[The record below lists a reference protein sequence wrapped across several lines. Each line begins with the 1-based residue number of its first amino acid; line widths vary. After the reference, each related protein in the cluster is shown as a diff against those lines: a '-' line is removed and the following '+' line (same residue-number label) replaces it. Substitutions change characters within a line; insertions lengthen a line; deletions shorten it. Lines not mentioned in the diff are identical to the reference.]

1 MNSQDVPANI
11 AASVSGLPLIGTV
24 VTQIIGFRSTSADTK
39 RQIQAAQQN
48 TADTLEWQCA
58 ENEKNREQ
66 QRDRLNTRLAEQRD
80 QLDTTLQAQSERLH
94 TQLEAQS
101 EQLKQTL
108 EEQPPRRFRSL
119 QCQSLTPRLPV
130 STSETP

>member
-1 MNSQDVPANI
+1 MSSQDVPAII

-66 QRDRLNTRLAEQRD
+66 QRD
-80 QLDTTLQAQSERLH
+80 QLDTTLQAQSERLYA
-94 TQLEAQS
+94 QLEAQS

>member
-1 MNSQDVPANI
+1 MNSQDVPTII

-66 QRDRLNTRLAEQRD
+66 QRD
-80 QLDTTLQAQSERLH
+80 QLDTTLQAQSERLYA
-94 TQLEAQS
+94 QLEAQS

>member
-66 QRDRLNTRLAEQRD
+66 QRD
-80 QLDTTLQAQSERLH
+80 QLDTTLQAQSERLYA
-94 TQLEAQS
+94 QLEAQS

>member
-66 QRDRLNTRLAEQRD
+66 QRD
-80 QLDTTLQAQSERLH
+80 QLDTTLQSQNERLH

-108 EEQPPRRFRSL
+108 DEQPPGRFRSL
-119 QCQSLTPRLPV
+119 QCQSLTAPARV
-130 STSETP
+130 N

>member
-66 QRDRLNTRLAEQRD
+66 QRD
-80 QLDTTLQAQSERLH
+80 QLDTTLQSQNERLH

-108 EEQPPRRFRSL
+108 DEQPPGRFRSL